1 MLKRMIALLCA
12 AVFLLAGGCVEAVVY
27 SFEAERDLSIVF
39 TNEDEFYYFGGAS
52 AFAADTAEPVKLDA
66 LDLAL
71 DVALTDTTAVFI
83 TADGLYGAGTIAD
96 LPFGDASTLETDG
109 IVKFVYS
116 QSDAALEEN
125 AKLVSVD
132 LSTAQQVVSGSN
144 FTLVRLLDGRICGW
158 GSNAAGQLGVSA
170 DEMFS
175 SNVPVRI
182 GELEGVSLLAASS
195 GGLCA
200 AVDMDGHVWVWGD
213 GLDGMSRLDIE
224 QIVHVV
230 CGDGF
235 VAMLD
240 VNAKVWYCEPESD
253 GAPAQVAGLPE
264 VYSLVAGDDFLAAK
278 DGDGGVWT
286 WGENDVGQLGR
297 DTGGAADYVPTKV
310 EGLDTVISLSAGRAH
325 VMAMTQNMAIFLW
338 GDNSAGQLGI
348 EAEYSAAPI
357 AAPKI
362 RMSLSR

>member
-1 MLKRMIALLCA
+1 MLKRILALLCA

-27 SFEAERDLSIVF
+27 SFEAERDLSIIF
-39 TNEDEFYYFGGAS
+39 TNEDEFCYFGGAA
-52 AFAADTAEPVKLDA
+52 AFAEDTAAPVKLEEPA
-66 LDLAL
+66 LAL

-116 QSDAALEEN
+116 QSDAMLEDN
-125 AKLVSVD
+125 ARLVSVD
-132 LSTAQQVVSGSN
+132 LSTAQQVVSGAGY
-144 FTLVRLLDGRICGW
+144 TLVRLLDGRIYGW

-170 DEMFS
+170 EELLS
-175 SNVPVRI
+175 ANEPTRI
-182 GELEGVSLLAASS
+182 GELEGVSLIAAGQS
-195 GGLCA
+195 GLCA
-200 AVDMDGHVWVWGD
+200 ALDMNGHVWVWGG
-213 GLDGMSRLDIE
+213 GLDGMSRLETE

-240 VNAKVWYCEPESD
+240 AGARVWYCEPAAGLSAE
-253 GAPAQVAGLPE
+253 QVAGLPE

-278 DGDGGVWT
+278 DGEGGVWT
-286 WGENDVGQLGR
+286 WGRNDAGQLGR
-297 DTGGAADYVPTKV
+297 GTVGTADYTPARV
-310 EGLDTVISLSAGRAH
+310 EGLDTVISLSAGRSH
-325 VMAMTQNMAIFLW
+325 MMAMTQNMAIFLW

-348 EAEYSAAPI
+348 EAEHSVEPV

-362 RMSLSR
+362 RMNLSR